1 MILGMQDFH
10 WGMFGEHLTFPLR
23 MREQAE
29 VAGRFGNGYPDRQQ
43 VAAQWKKLF
52 AGAKTPVESAILRYY
67 GRSQTDAS
75 GGPLAFSTE
84 KSRQI
89 FERTSGVLI
98 EGSSSSSRGPA
109 TFGKHPIFMDQGRGS
124 RIFDVDGNEYIDW
137 MMAFGALPLGHAH
150 PEVVEAITAAAA
162 TGAHFATA
170 TTVELEVAEMLQKIV
185 PNAERVRF
193 ANTGTEAMMAAIRL
207 ARGVTGRPKILKFE
221 GHYHGWH
228 DDVLVSSNIL
238 PPAALGLRT
247 DPVKIPDS
255 SGLNRTALDDT
266 IVVPWND
273 LELLRRAVESHPGQ
287 IAAIITEGVMANV
300 GVIPPADGYLPGLQ
314 QLARANGILFILDET
329 VTGFRIA
336 PGGCQEHYKLS
347 PDLVTFGKAL
357 GCGLPVAALVGRAD
371 VMNALQWG
379 GVLHYGTHN
388 GSRIGM
394 HAARANLRV
403 LTRDNNASFRH
414 TWKIAERLCAGLKKV
429 FREKGCAAVVQNVGP
444 MLQWMFTDQPA
455 IRDYRG
461 FCQYVDRTKF
471 QKFVSSL
478 FPLGVYASPSAAL
491 HSIATL
497 AHSEEDV
504 DKTLEAA
511 SKALDAMNK

>member
-1 MILGMQDFH
+1 MPF
-10 WGMFGEHLTFPLR
+10 T
-23 MREQAE
+23 
-29 VAGRFGNGYPDRQQ
+29 
-43 VAAQWKKLF
+43 
-52 AGAKTPVESAILRYY
+52 
-67 GRSQTDAS
+67 
-75 GGPLAFSTE
+75 TE
-84 KSRQI
+84 KSKQI
-89 FERTSGVLI
+89 YERTVGVLI
-98 EGSSSSSRGPA
+98 EASSSSSRGPV
-109 TFGKHPIFMDQGRGS
+109 TFGKHPIFMDRARGS

-150 PEVVEAITAAAA
+150 PEIVEAITEAAT

-170 TTVELEVAEMLQKIV
+170 TPVELEVAEMLQKIV

-207 ARGVTGRPKILKFE
+207 ARGVTGRPKLLKFE

-228 DDVLVSSNIL
+228 DDLLVSSNVL

-247 DPVKIPDS
+247 DPVKVPDS

-273 LELLRRAVESHPGQ
+273 LDLLRRAIENHPGQ
-287 IAAIITEGVMANV
+287 IAAIITEGIMANM
-300 GVIPPADGYLPGLQ
+300 GVIPPADGYLQGLQ
-314 QLARANGILFILDET
+314 KLAKANGILYILDET

-357 GCGLPVAALVGRAD
+357 GCGLPVAALVGRAE
-371 VMNALQWG
+371 VMDALQWG

-414 TWKIAERLCAGLKKV
+414 TWRIADRLRKGLSDVFQKKGKKMV
-429 FREKGCAAVVQNVGP
+429 IQNVGP
-444 MLQWMFTDQPA
+444 MFQMMFTDRPV
-455 IRDYRG
+455 IRDYRD
-461 FCQYVDRTKF
+461 FCQYVDRAAF
-471 QKFVSSL
+471 QKFVLSL
-478 FPLGVYASPSAAL
+478 FQFGVYASPSAAL
-491 HSIATL
+491 HSIVTS
-497 AHSEEDV
+497 AHTDQDV
-504 DKTLEAA
+504 DQTLEAA
-511 SKALDAMNK
+511 AKALEENGS